1 MSPRVRVSAT
11 LGAVVVALAVG
22 ACSEPEPEPSPV
34 EVAYSDVSD
43 ETATDDGYDVN
54 PTAVGFVDILG
65 DWQLTLGFTIT
76 NPNGTKFDPVATVHG
91 PDGDDVVCRVDDLRR
106 LPSVKETTTDWDLP
120 CDGPLPTDPEG
131 VTITVRDDYA

>member
-1 MSPRVRVSAT
+1 MSPRVRVSVA

-34 EVAYSDVSD
+34 VVTYSGVSD
-43 ETATDDGYDVN
+43 ETGSEWFTVN
-54 PTAVGFVDILG
+54 PTAVGGTNILG
-65 DWQLTLGFTIT
+65 DWELTLGFTILHA
-76 NPNGTKFDPVATVHG
+76 NGTAFDPVATVHTT
-91 PDGDDVVCRVDDLRR
+91 DGDDVVCRVDDLRR
-106 LPSVKETTTDWDLP
+106 IPTVKETTTDWDLP